1 MKGGVVDQVRHTDT
15 VPTHWCRLYVAHQS
29 KINLP
34 LSAMQLNYA
43 TLWLSHILLV
53 YARKD
58 DDGVSSVHSDGQEN
72 TMLKTARIIGGEA
85 VSAANNT

>member
-1 MKGGVVDQVRHTDT
+1 
-15 VPTHWCRLYVAHQS
+15 
-29 KINLP
+29 
-34 LSAMQLNYA
+34 MQLNYA

-58 DDGVSSVHSDGQEN
+58 DDGVSSVPSDGQEN